1 MAKGLIINEDVWTL
15 LEDYEPEEALELL
28 KCLAAYHRGEDVPQ
42 ISRYVKAA
50 YQRIVLDN
58 GRFDPIRR
66 AELSAKRA
74 EAGKKG
80 GDTRWQ
86 NIAKIANDSKNSK
99 LLQEEKRIE
108 EIRIDKNK
116 REERKA
122 KSILFESE
130 EVCAAWREYEEMRK
144 KIKKP
149 LLGQAESRA
158 ISKLESLSNGNPDMA
173 VKVLN
178 QSTDHCWV
186 GLFEVKE
193 DWKGKQNTSR
203 NPRGEDYD
211 KVAWDMFAKSA
222 KEDKKVS
229 YAAATT
235 ELFLR
240 DLKGGQNG
248 EEEAGRN

>member
-58 GRFDPIRR
+58 GRFDPVRR

-99 LLQEEKRIE
+99 LPQEEKRIE
-108 EIRIDKNK
+108 EIRIDKN
-116 REERKA
+116 REERRFA
-122 KSILFESE
+122 PPTVEQVE
-130 EVCAAWREYEEMRK
+130 EYAREK
-144 KIKKP
+144 G
-149 LLGQAESRA
+149 LLIDANRFVDYFT
-158 ISKLESLSNGNPDMA
+158 SNGWKVGGKAPMKDWRAAVRNWAARAKDQRQKQQPYMPPDTR
-173 VKVLN
+173 K
-178 QSTDHCWV
+178 TDYTAITR
-186 GLFEVKE
+186 
-193 DWKGKQNTSR
+193 D
-203 NPRGEDYD
+203 
-211 KVAWDMFAKSA
+211 
-222 KEDKKVS
+222 
-229 YAAATT
+229 
-235 ELFLR
+235 LFLK
-240 DLKGGQNG
+240 DLKGG
-248 EEEAGRN
+248 

>member
-58 GRFDPIRR
+58 GRFDPVRR

-86 NIAKIANDSKNSK
+86 NIANVANDSKNSK

-108 EIRIDKNK
+108 EIRIDKN
-116 REERKA
+116 REERRF
-122 KSILFESE
+122 IPPTVEQVE
-130 EVCAAWREYEEMRK
+130 EYAREK
-144 KIKKP
+144 G
-149 LLGQAESRA
+149 LLIDANRFVDYFT
-158 ISKLESLSNGNPDMA
+158 SNGWKVGGKAPMKDWRAA
-173 VKVLN
+173 VRNWAARAKDQRQKTQPYMPVDTRK
-178 QSTDHCWV
+178 TDYTAITR
-186 GLFEVKE
+186 
-193 DWKGKQNTSR
+193 D
-203 NPRGEDYD
+203 
-211 KVAWDMFAKSA
+211 
-222 KEDKKVS
+222 
-229 YAAATT
+229 
-235 ELFLR
+235 LFLQ
-240 DLKGGQNG
+240 DLKGG
-248 EEEAGRN
+248 